1 MFTGVTVEHKS
12 HEMGMDVMT
21 AFLHSKDFMQ
31 FCHKLFDNL
40 PIAIDFLDKEGRIMY
55 INKAF
60 IDFLGIAGQNVIG
73 KHVAEINPTTRFP
86 EVLNSKQAE
95 IAWRHRFQNGRDAVV
110 HRIPILGDTG
120 ELVGGFGV
128 VLFQDFDELKEV
140 MEKYKVLDRE
150 LKLYKNEIAKMNS
163 ARYALDDIIGNTP
176 DILKCKEKVKKVAK
190 FNSNVLILGE
200 SGVGKELFA
209 HAVHNVSQ
217 KWDMPFISLNCS
229 AIPENLLESELF
241 GYEEGSFTGAKKGGN
256 IGKFELANGGTIFLD
271 EIGEMPYHMQ
281 AKILRVLQEKEVER
295 VGGKIPIKLNVRV
308 ICATNRNLEE
318 MVRKSKFRE
327 DLYYRLNVLTIEV
340 PPLRKRKDDIPLFIE
355 RFIGEFYRES
365 GLFRHVPENV
375 MEILK
380 NYNWPGNIRE
390 LKNVVE
396 KICVNSDDVNIS
408 INDLPPYII
417 NSSIK
422 EKYEEKQGGLSKIIE
437 SIEKEIII
445 NTLKE
450 CSNNKSEAAK
460 KLNIPRATLYRK
472 LDEYGL
478 GMDI

>member
-1 MFTGVTVEHKS
+1 MS
-12 HEMGMDVMT
+12 
-21 AFLHSKDFMQ
+21 AFFHTKDFIQ

-40 PIAIDFLDKEGRIMY
+40 PIAIDFLDKDGRMMY

-60 IDFLGIAGQNVIG
+60 KDFLNIADKDVTGMLVTE
-73 KHVAEINPTTRFP
+73 VNPTSRFI
-86 EVLNSKQAE
+86 EVLQSKQAE
-95 IAWRHRFQNGRDAVV
+95 IAWRHRFSNGRDAIV
-110 HRIPILGDTG
+110 HRIPILDDNG
-120 ELVGGFGV
+120 ELLGGFGV
-128 VLFQDFDELKEV
+128 VLFQDFDELKDV
-140 MEKYKVLDRE
+140 MEKYRVLDRQ
-150 LKLYKNEIAKMNS
+150 LKLYKNEIARMNPAKHS
-163 ARYALDDIIGNTP
+163 LDDIIGNTP
-176 DILKCKEKVKKVAK
+176 EITKCKEKVKKVAK
-190 FNSNVLILGE
+190 FNSNVLIFGE

-209 HAVHNVSQ
+209 NSIHNIGE
-217 KWDMPFISLNCS
+217 KRDMPFISLNCS

-256 IGKFELANGGTIFLD
+256 MGKFELANGGTIFLD

-281 AKILRVLQEKEVER
+281 AKLLRVLQEKEVER
-295 VGGKIPIKLNVRV
+295 IGGKVPIKLNVRV
-308 ICATNRNLEE
+308 ICATNRNLED
-318 MVRKSKFRE
+318 MVKKGEFRE
-327 DLYYRLNVLTIEV
+327 DLYYRLNVLAIEV
-340 PPLRKRKDDIPLFIE
+340 PPLRKRRDDISLFVE

-390 LKNVVE
+390 LKNVIE

-450 CSNNKSEAAK
+450 CNYNKSETAK

-478 GMDI
+478 DLNI

>member
-1 MFTGVTVEHKS
+1 MS
-12 HEMGMDVMT
+12 
-21 AFLHSKDFMQ
+21 AFFHTKDFIQ

-40 PIAIDFLDKEGRIMY
+40 PIAIDFLDKEGRMMY

-60 IDFLGIAGQNVIG
+60 KEFLNIADQDVTGMLVTD
-73 KHVAEINPTTRFP
+73 VNPTSRFI
-86 EVLNSKQAE
+86 EVLHSKQAE
-95 IAWRHRFQNGRDAVV
+95 IAWRHRFANGRDAVV
-110 HRIPILGDTG
+110 HRIPILDDNG
-120 ELVGGFGV
+120 ELLGGFGV
-128 VLFQDFDELKEV
+128 VLFQDFDELKDV
-140 MEKYKVLDRE
+140 MEKYRVLDKQ
-150 LKLYKNEIAKMNS
+150 LKLYKNEIARMNPAKHS
-163 ARYALDDIIGNTP
+163 LEDIIGNTP
-176 DILKCKEKVKKVAK
+176 EIMKCKEKVKKVAK
-190 FNSNVLILGE
+190 FNSNVLIFGE

-209 HAVHNVSQ
+209 NSIHNTSE
-217 KWDMPFISLNCS
+217 KRDMPFISLNCS

-256 IGKFELANGGTIFLD
+256 MGKFELANGGTIFLD

-281 AKILRVLQEKEVER
+281 AKLLRVLQEKEVER
-295 VGGKIPIKLNVRV
+295 IGGKVPIKLNVRV
-308 ICATNRNLEE
+308 ICATNRNLEN
-318 MVRKSKFRE
+318 MVKKGQFRE
-327 DLYYRLNVLTIEV
+327 DLYYRLNVLAIEV
-340 PPLRKRKDDIPLFIE
+340 PPLRKRRDDIPLFVD

-390 LKNVVE
+390 LKNVIE

-408 INDLPPYII
+408 INDLPPHII

-450 CSNNKSEAAK
+450 CNHNKSETAK

-478 GMDI
+478 DMDI